1 MGEPVRG
8 ILYWGETAGIAG
20 LGELYLDEPEICCV
34 ALGEDGGIPAK
45 LPPLQEAIILAD
57 WSKLRPNVS
66 VVDRWRHTFPSL
78 AIFVLVDRVK
88 MGEAV
93 FYLAAREVDDIVET
107 PLNLEVMRRRLRG
120 TFRYLGTQR
129 EAKRL
134 VGELTNQAFDFSE
147 FIRVAVALSAER
159 DLNRLLEL
167 ILTKCREFTVSDA
180 GSLYLVEGKEP
191 DPGQWDISGDV
202 KALRFVVAQ
211 NDSKA
216 LDIKQAVLPLNRSS
230 IAGYVALT
238 RTPLNIKDVYDLP
251 PGTEFSF
258 NPAMDQKLGYRT
270 KSMLVIPLVDHTDE
284 VIGVVQVINRK
295 RSARVVLDTPER
307 AEAEVLPFGPR
318 DQEMVGSLASLA
330 AVALNKAL
338 LIGRIERL
346 LEGIVRASVTAIEQR
361 DPVTAGHSD
370 RVSRLTVGLAEVI
383 DRTDRGEFRT
393 LRFSPEEIREIQYA
407 ALLHDVGKVGVRE
420 HVLVKGKK
428 LFEHQLAMIRARF
441 DVIARTV
448 EAENWRRRFEAL
460 LSLGR
465 KGEEELR
472 RLEEE
477 LAARLKELDGYYQ
490 LIIQANE
497 PTVLRSETKT
507 GLETLG
513 KLTFPDLSGAE
524 RPYLTEQEILDLG
537 IPKGS
542 LNDQERLEIESH
554 VTHTFRFLMQIP
566 WTKEMRRI
574 PLIAYS
580 HHEKLDGTG
589 YPRGAR
595 GVDVPIQARMM
606 TISDIYDALTAAD
619 RPYKRAVPL
628 EKALD
633 ILKSEANAGHLD
645 SGLLDLF
652 VEAKV
657 FTRLTASS

>member
-45 LPPLQEAIILAD
+45 LPPLQEVIILAD
-57 WSKLRPNVS
+57 WSKLRPNVAI
-66 VVDRWRHTFPSL
+66 VDRWRHAFPSL

-191 DPGQWDISGDV
+191 DPGQWDVSGDV

-251 PGTEFSF
+251 PGTEFTF

-295 RSARVVLDTPER
+295 RSAQVVLDTPER

-428 LFEHQLAMIRARF
+428 LFEHQLAMIRSRF
-441 DVIARTV
+441 DVVARTV

-513 KLTFPDLSGAE
+513 KLTYPDLSGAE

-628 EKALD
+628 DKALD

-657 FTRLTASS
+657 YTRLTASS

>member
-134 VGELTNQAFDFSE
+134 VGELTNQTFDFSE